1 VVIPSVTE
9 SLKEGRLMSIIDIK
23 EEDSILTV
31 INHIITKKVEISADI
46 QGSDKQ
52 FTTRLIKL
60 KTDKGL
66 NHLIIEKF
74 YPEAGNSL
82 IQSSPDVVFSAKVGK
97 SKVFF
102 NTKYLGINTQY
113 PEFGLIVSFPSQIQ
127 IEEKRREGRIE
138 NGLTKILSVEFNLEG
153 DNKLYQ
159 LKVVNLGSHGIG
171 LVVDE
176 ENLDLLK
183 KVNVRDKLKGLK
195 FFLPAATLTI
205 DCNIKHKTQVTHGK
219 LKGSY
224 VLGIKSDL
232 IMNIKEVED
241 KMKKRA

>member
-1 VVIPSVTE
+1 
-9 SLKEGRLMSIIDIK
+9 MSIIDIK

-31 INHIITKKVEISADI
+31 INHIITKKVEISANI

-82 IQSSPDVVFSAKVGK
+82 IQSSPDVVFSVKVGK
-97 SKVFF
+97 SKF
-102 NTKYLGINTQY
+102 
-113 PEFGLIVSFPSQIQ
+113 
-127 IEEKRREGRIE
+127 
-138 NGLTKILSVEFNLEG
+138 EG

-171 LVVDE
+171 RVVDE

-183 KVNVRDKLKGLK
+183 KVNVRDKLKGLN

-205 DCNIKHKTQVTHGK
+205 DCNLKHKTQVTQGK

-241 KMKKRA
+241 KVKKRA